1 MKIKHLEMIERIIER
16 MEKNSFA
23 IKEWTIVLTTAISAL
38 AVYDADKRFII
49 VTFIPIVMFW
59 LLDSYYLFIERRY
72 RILYTNVAESEE
84 SNTDF
89 NLDASKIS
97 NLNENQTKKACYFQ
111 CMFSM
116 TEIVFYLP
124 ITMSVIILSIVL
136 QYCNS

>member
-1 MKIKHLEMIERIIER
+1 MIERIIER